1 MQTYDMWI
9 PSFLMM
15 NLHWFFK
22 HQFLPHLQF
31 QTVLV
36 IHTLHMYIYIYS
48 HCIPISPKKSTIKLD
63 VIPHQSIVISGVSP
77 CFTATSKISKTLCQA
92 EERSQAEALAEHHA
106 GSIRFSDEK
115 HWKNPWAV
123 GMYIWI
129 WQYCW
134 LMSVDGFPGD
144 VLIFFDVIMYH
155 FVCLMNVFFQCV
167 ALLVVW
173 FWKRIGI
180 WAYK

>member
-1 MQTYDMWI
+1 VNTQFSDDESPLVLQASIPTTPTIPNSSGYTYI
-9 PSFLMM
+9 
-15 NLHWFFK
+15 
-22 HQFLPHLQF
+22 
-31 QTVLV
+31 TYV
-36 IHTLHMYIYIYS
+36 YIYS

-123 GMYIWI
+123 GMYI
-129 WQYCW
+129 
-134 LMSVDGFPGD
+134 
-144 VLIFFDVIMYH
+144 
-155 FVCLMNVFFQCV
+155 
-167 ALLVVW
+167 
-173 FWKRIGI
+173 
-180 WAYK
+180 